1 MAAKSNRIPETSPV
15 QQASQEPQT
24 HQPTNHHS
32 LEEQIRHRAH
42 ELYLQRGGNHGS
54 DLEDWLQAE
63 NELRMSNRTIP
74 PAELRSKST
83 SL

>member
-1 MAAKSNRIPETSPV
+1 VAAKSNRVSEASHV

-24 HQPTNHHS
+24 HQPANNHS

-63 NELRMSNRTIP
+63 DELLMSNGTTT
-74 PAELRSKST
+74 PAKPRSKSA

>member
-1 MAAKSNRIPETSPV
+1 MAAKSNRISEASPV

-63 NELRMSNRTIP
+63 DELRMSNGTTA